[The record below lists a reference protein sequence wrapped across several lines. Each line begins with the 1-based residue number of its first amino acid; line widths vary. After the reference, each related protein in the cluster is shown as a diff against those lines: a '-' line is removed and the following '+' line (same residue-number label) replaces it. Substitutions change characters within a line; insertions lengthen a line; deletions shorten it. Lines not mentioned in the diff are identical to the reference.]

1 MPRSLGPA
9 AKVVLSVILPFVV
22 LVFLAVVPASA
33 RDWNRTDDPLLD
45 AVGLH
50 AGKIGGVGLSFK
62 FPLQWWLYGQATGGI
77 WHTADNKRHNAGFE
91 VQYILRQDRAL
102 RVFVA
107 GGLAYFYHQERQP
120 VLGGDDQ
127 VTTRHSLN
135 TGFGV
140 GVEMLRSERF
150 ALQVEADFTHEGG
163 DGSVTV
169 FPQVGAYFY
178 F

>member
-1 MPRSLGPA
+1 MRRSIRPA
-9 AKVVLSVILPFVV
+9 GRTAVPALWLLLAVVT
-22 LVFLAVVPASA
+22 VVPASA
-33 RDWNRTDDPLLD
+33 RDWNRANDPMLD

-91 VQYILRQDRAL
+91 VQYLLRQDRTL
-102 RVFVA
+102 RLFVA
-107 GGLAYFYHQERQP
+107 GGLGYFYHQERQA
-120 VLGGDDQ
+120 VLGGDDL
-127 VTTRHSLN
+127 VKTRHSLN

-140 GVEMLRSERF
+140 GAEMLRSER
-150 ALQVEADFTHEGG
+150 LSVQVEADFTHEGR

>member
-1 MPRSLGPA
+1 MSHHVRPTPGA
-9 AKVVLSVILPFVV
+9 AV
-22 LVFLAVVPASA
+22 LAVLLLAVLAAVPASA
-33 RDWNRTDDPLLD
+33 GDWNRTDDPLLD
-45 AVGLH
+45 GVGLH

-91 VQYILRQDRAL
+91 VQYLLRQDRTL
-102 RVFVA
+102 RLYLA
-107 GGLAYFYHQERQP
+107 GGIAYFYHQERQP
-120 VLGGDDQ
+120 VVGGDEL
-127 VTTRHSLN
+127 VTTRHSWN

-140 GVEMLRSERF
+140 GAEMLRSER
-150 ALQVEADFTHEGG
+150 LSIQIEADFTHEGR

-169 FPQVGAYFY
+169 FPQAGAYFY